1 MAKTRTA
8 PQHIPNRSMTTLR
21 FTKSSNV
28 GQYTPIAPFSIRA
41 AEAMSRPPEPCRGA
55 APSPL
60 LITMSF
66 ALDFRWLHVLA
77 ETHITGMPQVA
88 IWRPFDELDPSA
100 GHPAITSGRLLA
112 VG

>member
-1 MAKTRTA
+1 
-8 PQHIPNRSMTTLR
+8 
-21 FTKSSNV
+21 
-28 GQYTPIAPFSIRA
+28 
-41 AEAMSRPPEPCRGA
+41 
-55 APSPL
+55 
-60 LITMSF
+60 MSF

-88 IWRPFDELDPSA
+88 IWRPFDELEPSA